1 MSDDK
6 VLRLIEE
13 SMTLMS
19 SMMMEAVVPVLY
31 KEVGE
36 KKTRQIMNEV
46 IQKIEEFDM
55 YTPIKALYFQN
66 RN

>member
-6 VLRLIEE
+6 VLHLIEE

-19 SMMMEAVVPVLY
+19 NMMMEAVVPVLY
-31 KEVGE
+31 SKVGE
-36 KKTRQIMNEV
+36 KKTKQIMDEV
-46 IQKIEEFDM
+46 IQKIEDFDM
-55 YTPIKALYFQN
+55 YAPIKELYFRH

>member
-6 VLRLIEE
+6 VLDLIEE

-19 SMMMEAVVPVLY
+19 SMMMEAIVPVLY
-31 KEVGE
+31 NEVGE

-46 IQKIEEFDM
+46 IQKIEDFDM
-55 YTPIKALYFQN
+55 YAPIKELYFRH

>member
-1 MSDDK
+1 MTDERL
-6 VLRLIEE
+6 LRLIEE

-19 SMMMEAVVPVLY
+19 NMMMEAIVPTLY
-31 KEVGE
+31 NEVGE

-46 IQKIEEFDM
+46 IQKIEDYDM
-55 YTPIKALYFQN
+55 YGPIKELYFQN

>member
-1 MSDDK
+1 MSDEK
-6 VLRLIEE
+6 VLQLIED

-19 SMMMEAVVPVLY
+19 SIMMEAIVPPLY
-31 KEVGE
+31 NEVGE

-46 IQKIEEFDM
+46 IQKIEDFDM
-55 YTPIKALYFQN
+55 YAPIKELYFRH